1 MKEKTRFSDRKTQL
15 HKCISLVEIKNCQE
29 KKKKKNLS
37 ESKFNQLLQCIIRW
51 LFAIRYMGSKM
62 HQDKFQIDQKLKVK
76 METIKKN
83 YFII

>member
-1 MKEKTRFSDRKTQL
+1 M
-15 HKCISLVEIKNCQE
+15 
-29 KKKKKNLS
+29 S

-62 HQDKFQIDQKLKVK
+62 HNLYQDKLQIDQKLKVK